1 MSFSLSL
8 SLLSFLSFSPISLP
22 LRSLFCSPSL
32 SFSFIFSLSPI
43 FFIFSLSCLLY
54 LLSLLSPLSSLS
66 PISFFLSFFN
76 IRNNNQLF
84 TFAQR
89 FQKIVPGTQRCLLYL
104 IIVWTYFPDVYIV
117 LFDDLSPTFP
127 LLLHFKNKYFAT

>member
-22 LRSLFCSPSL
+22 LLCFALSL
-32 SFSFIFSLSPI
+32 SFILLYLLSLSY
-43 FFIFSLSCLLY
+43 LLY
-54 LLSLLSPLSSLS
+54 LLSLLSSLSSLSPVSFIFSLS